1 MSSDRSASSYLHLMK
16 TLQVSKNT
24 LIPHRP
30 AVSIALLDIE
40 TTPNEENS
48 NDSVSWTWTG
58 VNMGHSV

>member
-1 MSSDRSASSYLHLMK
+1 MSSDRRASSYLHLMK
-16 TLQVSKNT
+16 TPQVSKNT
-24 LIPHRP
+24 LMPHRP

-48 NDSVSWTWTG
+48 NDSVSWTWAG

>member
-1 MSSDRSASSYLHLMK
+1 MSSDRRASSYLHLMK
-16 TLQVSKNT
+16 TPQISKNT
-24 LIPHRP
+24 LMPHRP

-48 NDSVSWTWTG
+48 NDSVSWTWAG

>member
-1 MSSDRSASSYLHLMK
+1 MSSDRRASSYLHLMK
-16 TLQVSKNT
+16 TPQISKNT
-24 LIPHRP
+24 LMPHRP

>member
-1 MSSDRSASSYLHLMK
+1 MSSDRRASSYLHLMK

-48 NDSVSWTWTG
+48 NDSVSWTWAG